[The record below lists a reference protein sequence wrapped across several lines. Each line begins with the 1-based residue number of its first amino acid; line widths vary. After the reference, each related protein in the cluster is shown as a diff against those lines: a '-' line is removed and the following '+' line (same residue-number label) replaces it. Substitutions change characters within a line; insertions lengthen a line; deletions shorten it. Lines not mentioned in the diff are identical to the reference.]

1 MLHCIISARTDWHEE
16 PSSVWLHRTAS
27 VRGARRVRTRRKHH
41 HDPPSDLGQRLFLLV
56 SLPLLG
62 MVGYAALT
70 AWAHWQE
77 AVNMR
82 GGADRSSTRSGDVIH
97 LMAGRRGASVTGDQ
111 ALLWSRRAVPWM
123 V

>member
-1 MLHCIISARTDWHEE
+1 MAAPHPCAAHAASEREE
-16 PSSVWLHRTAS
+16 NTIMTHRLT
-27 VRGARRVRTRRKHH
+27 
-41 HDPPSDLGQRLFLLV
+41 LGQRLFLLV

-82 GGADRSSTRSGDVIH
+82 RAAARGFINATDCADSGLSEI
-97 LMAGRRGASVTGDQ
+97 
-111 ALLWSRRAVPWM
+111 WSCRLTERNT
-123 V
+123 